1 MYPQARKQP
10 RKGPVVELK
19 PGTRLRSAVGPAEV
33 VVIRAPAGDVAV
45 TIGGVPVVGLDEE
58 PAAAAIEPGG
68 EGATLLG
75 KRYVNGD
82 QTLELLCSKPGDG
95 ALAVNGVAL
104 ELKEAKPLPSS
115 D

>member
-1 MYPQARKQP
+1 
-10 RKGPVVELK
+10 VELK
-19 PGTRLRSAVGPAEV
+19 PGTRLRSAVGSTEV

-58 PAAAAIEPGG
+58 VQSGSVQPGS
-68 EGATLLG
+68 EGSTLLG

-82 QTLELLCSKPGDG
+82 QTVELLCSKPGDG
-95 ALAVNGVAL
+95 ALAVDGESL

>member
-1 MYPQARKQP
+1 
-10 RKGPVVELK
+10 
-19 PGTRLRSAVGPAEV
+19 LRSAVGTAEV
-33 VVIRAPAGDVAV
+33 VVIRAPAGDISV

-58 PAAAAIEPGG
+58 SAGADIQPGS
-68 EGATLLG
+68 EGSTLLG

-82 QTLELLCSKPGDG
+82 QTVELLCSKPGDG
-95 ALAVNGVAL
+95 ALAADGVPL

>member
-1 MYPQARKQP
+1 M
-10 RKGPVVELK
+10 VLK
-19 PGTRLRSAVGPAEV
+19 PGTRLRSAVGSTEV
-33 VVIRAPAGDVAV
+33 VVIRAPAAEVAI

-58 PAAAAIEPGG
+58 AASATIQPGG
-68 EGATLLG
+68 EGSTLLG

-82 QTLELLCSKPGDG
+82 QSVELLCSKPGDG
-95 ALAVNGVAL
+95 ALAVDGQPL

>member
-1 MYPQARKQP
+1 M
-10 RKGPVVELK
+10 ELK
-19 PGTRLRSAVGPAEV
+19 PGTRLRSAVGSTEV

-45 TIGGVPVVGLDEE
+45 TIGGLPVVGLDDEA
-58 PAAAAIEPGG
+58 PAGAVQPGS
-68 EGATLLG
+68 EGSALLG

-82 QTLELLCSKPGDG
+82 QSVELLCSKPGEG
-95 ALAVNGVAL
+95 ALAVGGEPL

>member
-1 MYPQARKQP
+1 M
-10 RKGPVVELK
+10 ELK
-19 PGTRLRSAVGPAEV
+19 PGTRLRSAVGSTEV

-45 TIGGVPVVGLDEE
+45 TIGGVPVVGIDETP
-58 PAAAAIEPGG
+58 PAGAVQAGS
-68 EGATLLG
+68 EGSTLLG

-82 QTLELLCSKPGDG
+82 QTVELLCSKPGDG
-95 ALAVNGVAL
+95 ALAVDGVPL